1 MKIKKYVNLEELRKL
16 GYRYEE
22 NLIYPT
28 YRKVLKQGKGKVI
41 IEILV
46 LNREIFIN
54 KNSKIKKEQYRYIND
69 LKRFDLLE

>member
-1 MKIKKYVNLEELRKL
+1 MKIKKYVNLEELRKF

-28 YRKVLKQGKGKVI
+28 YRKVLKQGKGEVI